1 MIGFELK
8 TDKKDPAAYSKGDIG
23 QGHDHIE
30 WMRQN
35 HAEYTSLGLLFV
47 GPDGAPS
54 AKATPSHEM
63 GICLTETMATLRD
76 EMLALI
82 EDLRKQTPME
92 RLLAVQTET
101 ERDRWG
107 IEALLNRLWDIDMAD
122 N

>member
-1 MIGFELK
+1 
-8 TDKKDPAAYSKGDIG
+8 
-23 QGHDHIE
+23 
-30 WMRQN
+30 
-35 HAEYTSLGLLFV
+35 
-47 GPDGAPS
+47 
-54 AKATPSHEM
+54 
-63 GICLTETMATLRD
+63 
-76 EMLALI
+76 MLALI